1 MAQVS
6 ATPTPPPPP
15 ALYCARV
22 LQYAVLNDEVEFS
35 GRTLLF
41 VDGREL
47 GAVPCLAICEERKSG
62 RVLLLHCTSDWTVLG
77 CSAHKSVVD
86 AQVRAERIY
95 RSISSRWVNTNVSP
109 ETFAAYLDELFD
121 GQQCRMCGKRP
132 DEVESM
138 TQDGS
143 TWVCDTCSG

>member
-6 ATPTPPPPP
+6 PTPTPPPP
-15 ALYCARV
+15 ALYCDRV
-22 LQYAVLNDEVEFS
+22 LQYAILNDAVEFS

-47 GAVPCLAICEERKSG
+47 GAVPRLAICEERKSG
-62 RVLLLHCTSDWTVLG
+62 GVLLLHCTSDWTVLG
-77 CSAHKSVVD
+77 CSAHKAVAD

-95 RSISSRWVNTNVSP
+95 RGISSQWVNANVSP

-121 GQQCRMCGKRP
+121 DQRCRTCGKRP

-143 TWVCDTCSG
+143 TWVCNICSG